1 MFKFFIR
8 LLSFFSKEVNEIR
21 RQPKLVLS
29 LVLGPFLILLL
40 FGIGYQG
47 ERPKLRTALVLPT
60 QGVDQTQLDALKQ
73 AIGANFTLVKADSD
87 LAGAMAMLNAGQL
100 DVVETLPPD
109 MQQTLLD
116 GKQSQ

>member
-1 MFKFFIR
+1 MFKPFIR

-29 LVLGPFLILLL
+29 LLLGPFLILLL

-47 ERPKLRTALVLPT
+47 ERPKLRTALVVPA
-60 QGVDQTQLDALKQ
+60 QGADQAQLESLKK
-73 AIGANFTLVKADSD
+73 AIGTNFTIVKADSD
-87 LAGAMAMLNAGQL
+87 LDGAMAMLNAGQL
-100 DVVETLPPD
+100 DVVETLPPNI
-109 MQQTLLD
+109 QQTLLD